1 MTYTNVLADQTGQN
15 FSASGVILTISGN
28 AGVAGATLS
37 YTDGTPKTATADGS
51 GLYNFTVSYNWSG
64 TVTPSLAGYGFIP
77 ASRTYANVTVNQDAQ
92 NYSTTTARVWYVD
105 TTNPNCTDIGQV
117 ASMAVP
123 FCTISRGA
131 NFVAAGQ
138 IVQVLHGTYA
148 ETIYGNYSGT
158 AGNPVTY
165 LADPGVTLTGQSS
178 HHYRLRRVRI
188 EREKLH
194 RDQRL
199 QHHQHRWPGYLC
211 FHF

>member
-1 MTYTNVLADQTGQN
+1 M
-15 FSASGVILTISGN
+15 ASC
-28 AGVAGATLS
+28 
-37 YTDGTPKTATADGS
+37 P
-51 GLYNFTVSYNWSG
+51 
-64 TVTPSLAGYGFIP
+64 P
-77 ASRTYANVTVNQDAQ
+77 SRTYTNVTVNQDAQ
-92 NYSTTTARVWYVD
+92 NYTTTTARVWYVD
-105 TTNPNCTDIGQV
+105 KTNPDCTDTGQV

-178 HHYRLRRVRI
+178 TTTAYPGFALSGKSYIVI
-188 EREKLH
+188 
-194 RDQRL
+194 DGFNID
-199 QHHQHRWPGYLC
+199 QHRWPGYLC